1 MKSLSLSPAQ
11 HYQQLL
17 NNQKVRADAQQQQ
30 VVLELDQLWQQLQQP
45 AQPTGFWRFFRKAG
59 TPPQGLYIWGGVGR
73 GKTWLMDLFFDNLP
87 IQHKQRMH
95 FHHFMKMVH
104 QLLIERQG
112 QRNPLQDVAKKIAEQ
127 TRILCFDEFF
137 VINLTDA
144 MIMTELFQL
153 LFAEGIILVA
163 TSNIPPEQLY
173 QHGLN
178 NQRFQPVIDLIL
190 QRCQVMYLDS
200 GIDYRDNDLQGQH
213 FRYPLTPQ
221 TEQWMQQRFQQLSIS
236 ETIYHDALLIQHRL
250 MQPHAYSDQVLW
262 ISFHELCRKPRS
274 PADYIE
280 LAQRFQYV
288 LISEIPVLNDQI
300 YDVVRRFIYLVD
312 ELYDQNIQ
320 LLISSEVNIFEIYQG
335 ERLYFEIQRTY
346 SRLTEM
352 QNTRSQLGNT

>member
-1 MKSLSLSPAQ
+1 MIHPPLSPQ
-11 HYQQLL
+11 QCYQQLL
-17 NNQKVRADAQQQQ
+17 TNQKIRADVQQQQ
-30 VVLELDQLWQQLQQP
+30 VVLALDQLWQQLQHPLPRQS
-45 AQPTGFWRFFRKAG
+45 FWRYFQKASESI
-59 TPPQGLYIWGGVGR
+59 QGLYIWGGVGR
-73 GKTWLMDLFFDNLP
+73 GKTWLMDLFFDSLP
-87 IQHKQRMH
+87 IQKKQRMH

-112 QRNPLQDVAKKIAEQ
+112 QRNPLHDVAKQIAEK

-190 QRCQVMYLDS
+190 QRCQVIHLDS
-200 GIDYRDNDLQGQH
+200 GIDYRDNDLQSQH
-213 FRYPLTPQ
+213 FRYPLNAQ
-221 TEQWMQQRFQQLSIS
+221 SKHWIQQSFHQLCAS
-236 ETIYHDALLIQHRL
+236 ETIYHDTLMIQQRLI
-250 MQPHAYSDQVLW
+250 QPHAYSDRVLW
-262 ISFHELCRKPRS
+262 ISFDELCRQPRS
-274 PADYIE
+274 PSDYIE
-280 LAQRFQYV
+280 LSQRFQMI
-288 LISEIPVLNDQI
+288 LLSDIPILNDQI
-300 YDVVRRFIYLVD
+300 YDVVRRFIYLID

-320 LLISSEVNIFEIYQG
+320 LLMSSAVNIFEIYQG
-335 ERLYFEIQRTY
+335 QRLTFEIQRTY

-352 QNTRSQLGNT
+352 QASPIMG